1 MVRAVC
7 CQLFV
12 YPASPPPRRMALL
25 RAASYGKAFDPD
37 IDAGPVV
44 DAARE
49 LRVLNALRQFAV
61 GMPLTAG
68 ACCGMVTGA

>member
-1 MVRAVC
+1 
-7 CQLFV
+7 
-12 YPASPPPRRMALL
+12 MALL
-25 RAASYGKAFDPD
+25 CAASYGKAFDPD
-37 IDAGPVV
+37 IDAGPFV

-68 ACCGMVTGA
+68 ACCAGGVVAVT